1 MKKGLLFS
9 IAIIIFLGSLVS
21 ARAETPLNGK
31 DIQHFM
37 NAMQPLQ
44 ELGEK
49 HDIGHSDDMSM
60 EQGDMNR
67 FSPMTN
73 SLEKIRAHKAFDEF
87 KSIIFDAGFS
97 SVEQW
102 ANVGDRIMR
111 AYMSIKMTT
120 EMTPEIIQQIQKSLA
135 EIEKSDYLSPEVK
148 KQLVTSMKR
157 SLTLGKN
164 MSSVDKADIDTV
176 KPYLAKLERHFE
188 ETE

>member
-1 MKKGLLFS
+1 MKKGILFS
-9 IAIIIFLGSLVS
+9 IAIVIFFGTLVS
-21 ARAETPLNGK
+21 ARADTPLNEK

-37 NAMQPLQ
+37 NAMKPLQ
-44 ELGEK
+44 KLGEK
-49 HDIGHSDDMSM
+49 HDIDDSDHMPM
-60 EQGDMNR
+60 EQGDMNN
-67 FSPMTN
+67 FSPMAS
-73 SLEKIRAHKAFDEF
+73 SLEKIRTHKAFDEF
-87 KSIIFDAGFS
+87 KAIIDDAGFS

-111 AYMSIKMTT
+111 AFMSLKMTS

-157 SLTLGKN
+157 SLTLEKN
-164 MSSVDKADIDTV
+164 MSSDDKADIDTV